1 MARKRRSKTNRL
13 APLTDDQT
21 LHLLIGW
28 CFNSFKY
35 KNTDFPFEDDE
46 HRRQLW
52 EHNRDYLVDKDINYT
67 GVCKRKPGTRPAAW
81 WDYEAPEPRRDLE
94 SEEDYLRR
102 LDLLLPGEDEAIR
115 GNENQAK

>member
-13 APLTDDQT
+13 DPLTDDQT

-35 KNTDFPFEDDE
+35 KNLDFPFDGDE

-52 EHNRDYLVDKDINYT
+52 EYNCVRVVTIWFMA
-67 GVCKRKPGTRPAAW
+67 GGRAG
-81 WDYEAPEPRRDLE
+81 
-94 SEEDYLRR
+94 
-102 LDLLLPGEDEAIR
+102 
-115 GNENQAK
+115 

>member
-1 MARKRRSKTNRL
+1 MARKRRSQTNRL

-21 LHLLIGW
+21 MHLLIGW
-28 CFNSFKY
+28 CFNSVKY
-35 KNTDFPFEDDE
+35 RGLDFPFEDEE

-52 EHNRDYLVDKDINYT
+52 EHNRDFLIDKDVGNQWLYT
-67 GVCKRKPGTRPAAW
+67 RRPGTRPAGW

-102 LDLLLPGEDEAIR
+102 LDLLFPGEDEAIR
-115 GNENQAK
+115 GSKNPA